1 MSTATEGAGLTRA
14 ELEGRPLA
22 DLHAIAKS
30 AGIERFRL
38 LRREE
43 LIEKLEGAEAPDD
56 LPEAAPA
63 ATSTPPVASEE
74 TGQGPD
80 DDEERPRRRS
90 RGGRR
95 RRERPRDGDD
105 ASDKGDEKADGGKRE
120 EKRDEEPQETLS
132 GILDVLPQGHG
143 LLRQGLTPAEDDV
156 YVSPSQIRRCDLRPG
171 DEVEGPVRQPRRGER
186 HRALVRVE
194 KVGGSPPGEERE
206 AGFESLTPIPP
217 HRPLPLQPADDDVLV
232 RSAALIAPLA
242 YGQRVLIRAEPR
254 SGRTTLLR
262 ALVKAISAASEAPKI
277 IVLLVDERP
286 EEVTEW
292 QREAPDAEIAAAP
305 ADLTPA
311 DQVRHAELAVGL
323 AKRRAEAG
331 EDIVFVIDSLTRL
344 GVAHGDPAA
353 VKPVFGAGRELEE
366 EGSGSLTVIATVL
379 AGTEDGDEAL
389 EAVETTENATIAL
402 DPDLAKAGIT
412 PAIDVTSSGI
422 SNEDKLRSGEELE
435 EIRAFRRELSKL
447 PGEEAAA
454 KLAERAAG

>member
-22 DLHAIAKS
+22 DLHVIARA
-30 AGIERFRL
+30 AGVDGFRK

-43 LIEKLEGAEAPDD
+43 LIEKLEGAEAPADM
-56 LPEAAPA
+56 PEAAPA
-63 ATSTPPVASEE
+63 RAAAPAAETDAGKPPE
-74 TGQGPD
+74 

-95 RRERPRDGDD
+95 RRERSP
-105 ASDKGDEKADGGKRE
+105 GDESSSAQEGSE
-120 EKRDEEPQETLS
+120 ERKEERDDEPQEVLS

-143 LLRQGLTPAEDDV
+143 LLRQGLTPAEDDI
-156 YVSPSQIRRCDLRPG
+156 YISPSQIRRCDLRPG

-194 KVGGSPPGEERE
+194 KVGGAEPGEDRE
-206 AGFESLTPIPP
+206 AGFDALTPVPP
-217 HRPLPLQPADDDVLV
+217 HRLMPLQPSDDDVLV
-232 RSAALIAPLA
+232 RSASLVAPLA
-242 YGQRVLIRAEPR
+242 YGQRVLVRAEPR

-262 ALVKAISAASEAPKI
+262 GLVKAITAADDAPKV
-277 IVLLVDERP
+277 IVLLVDEGP

-292 QREAPDAEIAAAP
+292 SRQAPDAEIAAAP

-311 DQVRHAELAVGL
+311 DQVRHAELALGL

-331 EDIVFVIDSLTRL
+331 DDVVFVIDSLTRL

-353 VKPVFGAGRELEE
+353 IKPVFGAGRELEE

-412 PAIDVTSSGI
+412 PALDVTASGV
-422 SNEDKLRSGEELE
+422 SNEEKLRSDEELE
-435 EIRAFRRELSKL
+435 EVRSFRRELLKL
-447 PGEEAAA
+447 PSEEAATR
-454 KLAERAAG
+454 LAQRFRS